1 MALGACGGPGPSV
14 STSTLPP
21 APTPEIEPP
30 APIVTPSPDLGL
42 IPLPSVRDVREAA
55 PAGRPDPFQ
64 PLPAVSGA
72 TTSADA
78 GAAIDSTAGL
88 TLTGVMLVGQQRRA
102 LVQSASG
109 SAVLCI
115 GADGRCAVDDQRV
128 LPETWSVLAIDV
140 QRGCLQLVQDGEP
153 REAWSPSPFSS
164 AAGSRHPQPQSWG
177 SASASTR
184 PNHSRQLR
192 LVWGPGTVAEV
203 SRSTQPGPKRC
214 RSSCA
219 VWAAVCRC

>member
-1 MALGACGGPGPSV
+1 MIVFGIWWKRGAEAVLLVGLLALAACGGDD
-14 STSTLPP
+14 PP
-21 APTPEIEPP
+21 AATITPPQATPPEVEPMVP
-30 APIVTPSPDLGL
+30 MATAPPDLGL

-78 GAAIDSTAGL
+78 AAAINPTAGL
-88 TLTGVMLVGQQRRA
+88 TLTGVMVVGQQRRA

-115 GADGRCAVDDQRV
+115 GADGRCAQDDQQV

-140 QRGCLQLVQDGEP
+140 QRGCLQLAQDGEP
-153 REAWSPSPFSS
+153 QEAICL
-164 AAGSRHPQPQSWG
+164 G
-177 SASASTR
+177 
-184 PNHSRQLR
+184 
-192 LVWGPGTVAEV
+192 
-203 SRSTQPGPKRC
+203 
-214 RSSCA
+214 
-219 VWAAVCRC
+219 

>member
-1 MALGACGGPGPSV
+1 MTVFGIWWKRGAELALKSGLLAGVVALGACGGPGPSV
-14 STSTLPP
+14 STSTLSP

-78 GAAIDSTAGL
+78 AAAIDPTTGL
-88 TLTGVMLVGQQRRA
+88 TLTGVMLVGPQRRA
-102 LVQSASG
+102 LVQSAAG

-115 GADGRCAVDDQRV
+115 GADGRCAADDPQV

-140 QRGCLQLVQDGEP
+140 QRGCLQLAQDGEP
-153 REAWSPSPFSS
+153 REAICLS
-164 AAGSRHPQPQSWG
+164 
-177 SASASTR
+177 
-184 PNHSRQLR
+184 
-192 LVWGPGTVAEV
+192 
-203 SRSTQPGPKRC
+203 
-214 RSSCA
+214 
-219 VWAAVCRC
+219 